1 VTVVS
6 HKLIVDACNVLF
18 GPEVVVSMDFLRYL
32 QPSGVKAA
40 FRKKALET
48 HPDRAKILG
57 MNEAQMLQQFKNVND
72 AYKRLYPIV
81 SGASEIIITPPGPAR
96 HRAKKYAK
104 QTDEGGV
111 QKNWAEGI
119 YSGRIPRR
127 ELLLG
132 RFMYYSSTISWDTLI
147 KALAWQKRQRPL
159 IGQLAISR
167 GLLTLKEIQAILC
180 KKRHNE
186 KFGQCANRAGYL
198 KWFNIM
204 TLLNKQRECQRL
216 FGDYFIDKNIF
227 GAIDIKRVVKNQ
239 HRHNEKIKAAAIR
252 RKFK

>member
-1 VTVVS
+1 MTVVS
-6 HKLIVDACNVLF
+6 HKMIVDACNILF
-18 GPEVVVSMDFLRYL
+18 GPGVVVSMDFLRYL

-57 MNEAQMLQQFKNVND
+57 LNETQMLQQFKDVND

-81 SGASEIIITPPGPAR
+81 SGASEIITPPPGPER
-96 HRAKKYAK
+96 HQTRKYAK
-104 QTDEGGV
+104 QAGAGEPP
-111 QKNWAEGI
+111 KNGTEGI
-119 YSGRIPRR
+119 YSGRIPQR

-147 KALAWQKRQRPL
+147 SALAWQKRQRPL

-180 KKRHNE
+180 KKRQNE

-204 TLLNKQRECQRL
+204 TLLNKQREYQRL

-227 GAIDIKRVVKNQ
+227 GAIDMEQVVKNQ
-239 HRHNEKIKAAAIR
+239 HRHNEKVKAAAIR
-252 RKFK
+252 QKFR